1 MFAIWMPV
9 NCDGI
14 VNNNVFGWLFIRA
27 KNGKKGHQHVTV
39 AIEKAVVYH
48 FEKKKCLIFF
58 RIYSSILSL
67 CLHQVLLE
75 PLS

>member
-14 VNNNVFGWLFIRA
+14 VNNMFGWLFIRA

-39 AIEKAVVYH
+39 AIEKAVP
-48 FEKKKCLIFF
+48 F
-58 RIYSSILSL
+58 
-67 CLHQVLLE
+67 
-75 PLS
+75 